1 MTCRVNTEVVDVF
14 LRMIQTYSPT
24 YVVTPYVASVS
35 VIEHNASSPFVLPV
49 VPDGNPGI
57 MISISRQA
65 VMLNQNKALSSLL
78 VYGQSSKP
86 MELSLPAG
94 STAIIYHLHPHVL
107 RLFADLEVTQ
117 LLDDCQS
124 LGSATRWNQLLSE
137 VQDAPTLQ
145 QRMACIDRCIVDVA
159 TRRPDVNSAVAFATQ
174 RIRERHGCI
183 ALPALRDGM
192 GLSERAFQRLFEDYV
207 GVPPKLFSRICQFQY
222 AFRCLENGTFTK
234 LSDVAYASGYADQ
247 SHFIRAFRQFTD
259 LSPRSFLKRSA

>member
-1 MTCRVNTEVVDVF
+1 
-14 LRMIQTYSPT
+14 MIQTYHPT
-24 YVVTPYVASVS
+24 PCITPYVASVS
-35 VIEHNASSPFVLPV
+35 VIAHQASSPFILPV

-57 MISISRQA
+57 MISMTDHA
-65 VMLNQNKALSSLL
+65 VIQNQNKALSSLL

-86 MELSLPAG
+86 MELTLPAHT
-94 STAIIYHLHPHVL
+94 TAIIYHLHPHVL

-124 LGSATRWNQLLSE
+124 LSDTVRWRQLLSE
-137 VQDAPTLQ
+137 VREAPTLRHQ
-145 QRMACIDRCIVDVA
+145 LARIDRCVLDVA
-159 TRRPDVNSAVAFATQ
+159 MRRKPAVNDAVAFATQ
-174 RIRERHGCI
+174 KIRERHGRI

-192 GLSERAFQRLFEDYV
+192 GLSERAFQRLFEDHV
-207 GVPPKLFSRICQFQY
+207 GVSPKLYSRICQFQY
-222 AFRCLENGTFTK
+222 AFRCLENRTFTK